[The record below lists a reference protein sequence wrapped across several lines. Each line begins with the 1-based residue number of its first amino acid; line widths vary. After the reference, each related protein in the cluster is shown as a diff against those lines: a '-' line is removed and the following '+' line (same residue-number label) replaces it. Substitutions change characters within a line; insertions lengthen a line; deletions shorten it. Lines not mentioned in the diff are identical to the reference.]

1 MKIIDKHGQEQD
13 AAWLA
18 KHYGPV
24 FVQGQS
30 DKYRVAELREV
41 ESPTLFVTVPAKVK
55 TECFYFGYE
64 FGYKGIWGR
73 LLGYPNSEG
82 VVTFP
87 LPPRFTYKLA
97 GQGTH
102 WLNVDGLRLIGLGV
116 PEGAPG
122 WRHLDVVFEEAT

>member
-1 MKIIDKHGQEQD
+1 MRIIDRHNQKRST
-13 AAWLA
+13 AWLM

-41 ESPTLFVTVPAKVK
+41 ESPTLTVVVPTKVAK
-55 TECFYFGYE
+55 CFFFGYRT
-64 FGYKGIWGR
+64 GM
-73 LLGYPNSEG
+73 LTGYPNSEG

-116 PEGAPG
+116 PEGIPG